1 MSKRKQKLSIYDLGR
16 IPVTEV
22 AREESVGTLKQYR
35 ERLARENKESA
46 DRLQNAIAE
55 KQAEGS
61 RIMKECL
68 EVSAPLKKKFWLKP
82 LGQLKACLKDEEAF
96 DELFLEKTT
105 EDVDSNAVYDI
116 VQAFLDNVPSLTGW
130 SLDDQSHRR
139 FNLYVACQVLND
151 VVITPESLLV
161 MMNRCLS
168 LGIFEGHS
176 SFDEALAPRVQ
187 PRRVVPVEE
196 PRESLEDFESI
207 DTTSR
212 DGSRRATNLAE
223 NLYVTEMIPVATA
236 WVESIQKFY
245 GFSPDSDTLRRVSDW
260 IERNNLNRLA
270 PQTYDA
276 ARRFL
281 VSSGYW
287 PESCLMETE
296 KFNLSLE
303 AIDTSRLTVAQ
314 RNDLNRRELQ
324 AREADAARFSQ

>member
-1 MSKRKQKLSIYDLGR
+1 MKKRRPIGIFDLGR
-16 IPVTEV
+16 IPVTPV
-22 AREESVGTLKQYR
+22 QREESVGTLKQYR
-35 ERLARENKESA
+35 ERLAREEQESA

-68 EVSAPLKKKFWLKP
+68 EVSAPLKKTFWLQS
-82 LGQLKACLKDEEAF
+82 LDQLKASLKDEEAF

-130 SLDDQSHRR
+130 SLDDQSRRR

-176 SFDEALAPRVQ
+176 SFDEAFAPQVTPRVK
-187 PRRVVPVEE
+187 PRVE
-196 PRESLEDFESI
+196 PRRESLEDFESI
-207 DTTSR
+207 DTTTR
-212 DGSRRATNLAE
+212 DGSIRAKNLAE
-223 NLYVTEMIPVATA
+223 NLYVEEMLPIATA
-236 WVESIQKFY
+236 WVTSIQKQW
-245 GFSPDSDTLRRVSDW
+245 GFSPTSEDMRRVSDW

-276 ARRFL
+276 ARRWL
-281 VSSGYW
+281 VASGYW

-303 AIDTSRLTVAQ
+303 SIDTSRLTVAQ
-314 RNDLNRRELQ
+314 RNDLNRRELK
-324 AREADAARFSQ
+324 AREADAARFGQ